1 VRHKGASDSPLSFFL
16 LTSLNFGNSGD
27 GDVHHFC
34 VHFHL
39 VLVVVEEE
47 KELGGFFMKEMLILS
62 ADSTVLQVE

>member
-1 VRHKGASDSPLSFFL
+1 MRLIPPSLFF
-16 LTSLNFGNSGD
+16 LTSLNFGDSGD

-62 ADSTVLQVE
+62 ADSTALQVE